1 MGGCMIIKNMPRT
14 QPLLVNAIDCLG
26 RPIEPCVLS
35 VAQEMA
41 PQALAYAENFIGD
54 PCVAM
59 NLLEEA
65 AATVS
70 KAVRVKESARIL
82 PIRDMRAYLYRA
94 FLRRIGEEERSEA
107 RLQEALEDDLRL
119 DETMSIEARV
129 EVKLVL
135 KQILGMCD
143 RKTRAI
149 IWGRIEG
156 RSWDEIS
163 YDVVMSNHAARLH
176 YSKALRAIRDALKTD
191 PRQYIE
197 GIRLAEREQ
206 QKKSCFISLWE
217 TVTAFLFFR
226 ALRLKDI
233 WAVRLHITHHEK
245 EDILAEVDS
254 MFA

>member
-1 MGGCMIIKNMPRT
+1 MITKSVPRT
-14 QPLLVNAIDCLG
+14 QPLLLNSVDRLG
-26 RPIEPCVLS
+26 RPIEPCVLTI
-35 VAQEMA
+35 AQEIA
-41 PQALAYAENFIGD
+41 PQAVAYAEKFIGD
-54 PCVAM
+54 PCVAV

-70 KAVRVKESARIL
+70 EAVRAKEAAQ
-82 PIRDMRAYLYRA
+82 IRDMRAYLYRA
-94 FLRRIGEEERSEA
+94 FLRRIGEEERNEA

-119 DETMSIEARV
+119 GETISTEARV

-135 KQILGMCD
+135 KQILSMCD

-191 PRQYIE
+191 PHQYIE

-206 QKKSCFISLWE
+206 QKKSRFISLWE
-217 TVTAFLFFR
+217 TLTAFLLFR
-226 ALRLKDI
+226 ALRLQDI
-233 WAVRLHITHHEK
+233 WVVRLRITDHEK